1 VTVSTPGV
9 RRLMNGKSTGIE
21 PIDVLLV
28 AMFGVVGVVV
38 TWWLG
43 AKPTFGAGARLMDA
57 GRLAGLLAGYIALL
71 QILLRTR
78 LPLIERT
85 LGTNTIGA
93 IHHTLGYCL
102 LGLIVTHVV
111 LITDGYAA
119 AARVSLWG
127 EIPTLIMG
135 YPYVLWA
142 TVGLALLT
150 VVAVTSASPIRR
162 RMPYEAWSALHLA
175 VYVALALAFLHQI
188 TDGEHLRHAPLIR
201 YSWTAAFVTV
211 AALML
216 FNRFIWPLWLS
227 LRHELRVDSLR
238 AEAPGIVSVWI
249 SGRRLDQLR
258 IKPGQY
264 FRWRFMCRRM
274 WYTANPYS
282 LSTEPGTNLLR
293 FTAKTAGV
301 HSKCLHR
308 LRVGTRVIAEGP
320 CGGLIAAERWD
331 GPVLLVAAGI
341 GITPLRAIFAT
352 ASAAPGR
359 LTLIY
364 RAHRQ
369 RDLVFREELDAIAA
383 ARNARV
389 IYLIGPRTDP
399 NNQPTAMR
407 LPALCPEVSDSHVY
421 ICGGRS
427 FVDLVTRSAI
437 TLGVSAKHIRSEFF
451 QL

>member
-9 RRLMNGKSTGIE
+9 RRLKNGKSTGIQ
-21 PIDVLLV
+21 PGDASLV
-28 AMFGVVGVVV
+28 AMFGAAGVVV

-43 AKPTFGAGARLMDA
+43 ARPSFGAGARLMDA

-71 QILLRTR
+71 QVLLRTR

-85 LGTNTIGA
+85 LSTNTIGA

-102 LGLIVTHVV
+102 LGMIVTHVV

-119 AARVSLWG
+119 AAGVSVWG

-142 TVGLALLT
+142 TVGFALLT
-150 VVAVTSASPIRR
+150 VVAMTSASPIRR
-162 RMPYEAWSALHLA
+162 RMSYEAWGALHMA
-175 VYVALALAFLHQI
+175 VYVALALAFFHQV
-188 TDGEHLRHAPLIR
+188 TDGEHLRHVPLIR
-201 YSWTAAFVTV
+201 YSWTGAFVTV

-216 FNRFIWPLWLS
+216 LNRFIRPLWLS
-227 LRHELRVDSLR
+227 LRHDLRVDSLR
-238 AEAPGIVSVWI
+238 VEAPGIVSVWI

-264 FRWRFMCRRM
+264 FRWRFICRGM

-282 LSTEPGTNLLR
+282 LSTEPGSNRLR
-293 FTAKTAGV
+293 FTAKTVGE

-308 LRVGTRVIAEGP
+308 LREGTRVIAEGP

-331 GPVLLVAAGI
+331 GPVLLVASGI

-352 ASAAPGR
+352 ASAAPGG

-364 RAHRQ
+364 RVRRHE
-369 RDLVFREELDAIAA
+369 DLVFREELDAIAA
-383 ARNARV
+383 SRNARV
-389 IYLIGPRTDP
+389 TYLVGPRTDP
-399 NNQPTAMR
+399 DNQPTATR
-407 LPALCPEVSDSHVY
+407 LQVLCPEVSDSHVY

-427 FVDLVTRSAI
+427 FVGLVARSAI
-437 TLGVSAKHIRSEFF
+437 TLGVSERHIHSEFF

>member
-1 VTVSTPGV
+1 VTVSTLGV
-9 RRLMNGKSTGIE
+9 RRLVNGESTRIQSG
-21 PIDVLLV
+21 DAFLV
-28 AMFGVVGVVV
+28 AMLGAAGVFV

-43 AKPTFGAGARLMDA
+43 AKPSVGAGARLMDA

-71 QILLRTR
+71 QVLLRTR

-102 LGLIVTHVV
+102 LGMIVTHVV

-119 AARVSLWG
+119 AAGVSLWG
-127 EIPTLIMG
+127 EIPTLIMR

-142 TVGLALLT
+142 TIGLGLLT
-150 VVAVTSASPIRR
+150 VVAMTSASPIRR
-162 RMPYEAWSALHLA
+162 RMPYEAWSAVHMA
-175 VYVALALAFLHQI
+175 VYVALALAFFHQI

-201 YSWTAAFVTV
+201 YSWTAAFITV

-216 FNRFIWPLWLS
+216 FNRFIGPLWLS
-227 LRHELRVDSLR
+227 LRHDLRVENLR

-258 IKPGQY
+258 IRPGQY
-264 FRWRFMCRRM
+264 FRWRFMCRGL
-274 WYTANPYS
+274 WYAANPYS
-282 LSTEPGTNLLR
+282 LSTESGTNRLR

-308 LRVGTRVIAEGP
+308 LRRRTRVIAEGP
-320 CGGLIAAERWD
+320 CGGLIAAERWN
-331 GPVLLVAAGI
+331 GPILLVAAGI
-341 GITPLRAIFAT
+341 GITPIRAIFAT
-352 ASAAPGR
+352 ASAAPGK

-364 RAHRQ
+364 RVRRHE
-369 RDLVFREELDAIAA
+369 DLVFREELDAIAA
-383 ARNARV
+383 SRNARV
-389 IYLIGPRTDP
+389 TYLVGPRTDP
-399 NNQPTAMR
+399 DNQPTATR
-407 LPALCPEVSDSHVY
+407 LQALCPEVSDSHVY

-427 FVDLVTRSAI
+427 FVGLVTRSAI
-437 TLGVSAKHIRSEFF
+437 TLGVPARHIHSEFF